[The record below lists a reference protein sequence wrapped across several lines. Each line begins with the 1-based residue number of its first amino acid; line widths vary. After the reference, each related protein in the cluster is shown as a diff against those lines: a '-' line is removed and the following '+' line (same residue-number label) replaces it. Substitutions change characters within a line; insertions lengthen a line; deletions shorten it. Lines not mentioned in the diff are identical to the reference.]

1 MRRAV
6 DAVEA
11 IKQAQRAD
19 AQRETDGTRVRTW
32 SVVDTA
38 LHGAATRSALA
49 QRVSQ
54 LHGVILREL
63 SLPARVTRSAQQTQ
77 RLLKLL
83 VRLGTE
89 YIQQAR
95 SLFFN
100 SQNLEIKGALQHQR
114 FEGDIGAY
122 VGKISKALFS
132 ALRRAVEKYQ
142 ELFAPEVDPDVA
154 AQEDQS
160 TAFSM
165 TSSLVVWVVQRQ
177 LGDFCALLRRHI
189 ALTSDIQVVSECMGA
204 AFEHCADLESHGF
217 QLSPQVRSQSQHDLQ
232 SGCADDEGIV
242 TAATAHGAGCRCEHR
257 VVPLHDV
264 RATVCRH
271 PAGELDSRAIH
282 TEWLCAGTCERGRR
296 VRR

>member
-1 MRRAV
+1 M

-83 VRLGTE
+83 VRLGAE
-89 YIQQAR
+89 YTQQAR

-142 ELFAPEVDPDVA
+142 ELFAPEVDPEVA
-154 AQEDQS
+154 APEDQS

-217 QLSPQVRSQSQHDLQ
+217 QLSPQVRSPSHSVTCCPDVLADRRGD
-232 SGCADDEGIV
+232 GCDSCGSSW
-242 TAATAHGAGCRCEHR
+242 RR
-257 VVPLHDV
+257 MPL
-264 RATVCRH
+264 RA
-271 PAGELDSRAIH
+271 
-282 TEWLCAGTCERGRR
+282 
-296 VRR
+296 

>member
-1 MRRAV
+1 M

-83 VRLGTE
+83 VRLGPE
-89 YIQQAR
+89 YTQQAR

-142 ELFAPEVDPDVA
+142 ELFAPEVDPEVA
-154 AQEDQS
+154 APEDQS

-217 QLSPQVRSQSQHDLQ
+217 QLSPQVRSRHSAVRMCLTE
-232 SGCADDEGIV
+232 EGMAV
-242 TAATAHGAGCRCEHR
+242 TAAAAHGAGCRCEHR
-257 VVPLHDV
+257 LVPLHDV

-271 PAGELDSRAIH
+271 PAGELDSRAIQS
-282 TEWLCAGTCERGRR
+282 EGLCAPACGGGRR

>member
-1 MRRAV
+1 V

-83 VRLGTE
+83 VRLGAE
-89 YIQQAR
+89 YTQQAR

-142 ELFAPEVDPDVA
+142 ELFAPEVDPEVA
-154 AQEDQS
+154 APEDQS

-217 QLSPQVRSQSQHDLQ
+217 QLSPQVRSQSQRDLLLL
-232 SGCADDEGIV
+232 SGCA
-242 TAATAHGAGCRCEHR
+242 C
-257 VVPLHDV
+257 
-264 RATVCRH
+264 
-271 PAGELDSRAIH
+271 
-282 TEWLCAGTCERGRR
+282 
-296 VRR
+296 

>member
-1 MRRAV
+1 M

-89 YIQQAR
+89 YNQQAR

-142 ELFAPEVDPDVA
+142 ELFAPEVDPEVA
-154 AQEDQS
+154 APEDQS

-217 QLSPQVRSQSQHDLQ
+217 QLSPQVRPRHSVTCCLLTE
-232 SGCADDEGIV
+232 EGMAV
-242 TAATAHGAGCRCEHR
+242 TAAAAHGAGCRCEHR

-271 PAGELDSRAIH
+271 PAGELDSRAIQS
-282 TEWLCAGTCERGRR
+282 EGLCAPARGGGRR